1 MKLEWTDHVCRA
13 QAGDERSLETVI
25 VEVKRRLLV
34 YIYRLTL
41 DHHLADDLVQDVLVE
56 MLGSLDCL
64 RRADRFWSWAFRIA
78 LNKVRD
84 HRRRCRVRD
93 VSEAVPLAAV
103 RELPGWAYRASPA
116 EEAADRELQTV
127 VFGEIEDL
135 DRSHRHV
142 ITRRVYQEA
151 PYAQIAAET
160 GRTEGHVQ
168 VTFLRAKRS
177 LQTRL
182 ERRGVTCC
190 G

>member
-1 MKLEWTDHVCRA
+1 MESEWTDHVCRA
-13 QAGDERSLETVI
+13 QAGDECSLETVI
-25 VEVKRRLLV
+25 IEVKRRLSV

-56 MLGSLDCL
+56 MIGSL
-64 RRADRFWSWAFRIA
+64 RRLNRSDRFWSWAFKIA

-93 VSEAVPLAAV
+93 AGGAVPVAAV
-103 RELPGWAYRASPA
+103 REMPGRAYRASPA

-127 VFGEIEDL
+127 VCGAIEGL
-135 DRSHRHV
+135 ERSHRHV

-160 GRTEGHVQ
+160 GRTEGHVR

-182 ERRGVTCC
+182 ERRGVTC
-190 G
+190 